1 MPRLRLPRRRPRQ
14 RDRDDEM
21 TSPDLDAVPDE
32 TPYDPYD
39 DYEEAAIEPFVPV
52 SGDDEAY
59 DYTPDTETAYPGHAP
74 RRRVHV
80 PRPHLPHL
88 PRPRLSVPTLDLG
101 IRWDY
106 LLLALVL
113 IVAGVFGALLN
124 RGLVQDDV
132 EEWWPLVIV
141 VVAALWMV
149 IALVRR
155 QVAPFL
161 GGAAL
166 AGVGL
171 SLVMNNQDI
180 ADFKET
186 LLGMVLV
193 TAGLGIVIRGFVLRQ
208 RTPF

>member
-1 MPRLRLPRRRPRQ
+1 MPRLRLTRRRPRP

-32 TPYDPYD
+32 MPYDQYS
-39 DYEEAAIEPFVPV
+39 DYEEAPIEPFVPV
-52 SGDDEAY
+52 SGDDEAC
-59 DYTPDTETAYPGHAP
+59 DYTPDTETAYPVRAP
-74 RRRVHV
+74 RRRVRV
-80 PRPHLPHL
+80 
-88 PRPRLSVPTLDLG
+88 PRPRLPRLRLNLLTPDLG
-101 IRWDY
+101 IRWDH

-124 RGLVQDDV
+124 RGQVQGDV

-141 VVAALWMV
+141 GVAVLWMV
-149 IALVRR
+149 IALIRR